1 MKMGIAMAFQTI
13 LATALL
19 AGSNSLPLPDHVI
32 IPDGQSTVIC
42 PSVEAAQMMLTQYHQ
57 VKPAPNNYN
66 TDTDLFFEGLRA
78 TGCSQDSPERNGDVV
93 IQSVVRRAEFAL
105 AEGPERYILYR
116 GVNRSDGKPLV
127 GIVSEDGNN
136 RYARTEVAQFMVGRS
151 SDGWLDARGN
161 DPETLIFY
169 RCETAGQAAAI
180 VSSMSGMEDLPTKSF
195 NAKLKGQLANQ
206 KCRPAQDRY
215 FITALRGEAGNNCG
229 IECYIGLTALEAVD
243 RAGVSVG
250 LVYDSSLM

>member
-1 MKMGIAMAFQTI
+1 MGLSATIVAAM
-13 LATALL
+13 L
-19 AGSNSLPLPDHVI
+19 AGSTAVPLPDHLI

-42 PSVEAAQMMLTQYHQ
+42 PSVSAAQTMLTEYYK
-57 VKPAPNNYN
+57 VKAAPNNHN

-78 TGCSQDSPERNGDVV
+78 TGCSQDSPDRTGDVV
-93 IQSVVRRAEFAL
+93 IQTVIKRTEFAM
-105 AEGPERYILYR
+105 ADGPERYLLYR
-116 GVNRSDGKPLV
+116 GVNRSDGKPLI

-136 RYARTEVAQFMVGRS
+136 SYARTDLAQFMVGRS
-151 SDGWLDARGN
+151 ADGWLDARGN

-169 RCETAGQAAAI
+169 RCETAAQASAI
-180 VSSMSGMEDLPTKSF
+180 VGAVAGMENSPTKAF
-195 NAKLKGQLANQ
+195 RAKLTKQLAEQ

-229 IECYIGLTALEAVD
+229 FECYIGLTALEAVD
-243 RAGVSVG
+243 RSGVTVG